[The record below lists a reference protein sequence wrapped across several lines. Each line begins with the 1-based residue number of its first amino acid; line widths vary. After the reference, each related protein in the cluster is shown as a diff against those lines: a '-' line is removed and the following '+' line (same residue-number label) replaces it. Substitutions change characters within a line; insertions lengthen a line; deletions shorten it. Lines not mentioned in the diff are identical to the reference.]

1 MEEFSSAQTFI
12 SSNINDFLNVD
23 VIFLPGVGNF
33 TIAAEKLTKIKNF
46 LYQSIEEGKIIF
58 GICLGMEL
66 LGNTSEEGSGSGL
79 NLISGNILSLPTSVI
94 VPHIG
99 WNQIVNVKDSYL
111 LDGINPDSYVY
122 FVHSFYFEVEKTQN
136 IVAKTNYGIWF
147 PSIVESNNVYGT
159 QFHPEKSG
167 KTGLKILENFLKI
180 VKR

>member
-1 MEEFSSAQTFI
+1 MSPTPTHDWPQINLVSS
-12 SSNINDFLNVD
+12 INPT
-23 VIFLPGVGNF
+23 IPTTGVGCMGW
-33 TIAAEKLTKIKNF
+33 KLP
-46 LYQSIEEGKIIF
+46 
-58 GICLGMEL
+58 
-66 LGNTSEEGSGSGL
+66 
-79 NLISGNILSLPTSVI
+79 SGNILSLPTSVK

-122 FVHSFYFEVEKTQN
+122 FVHSFYFEVEKIQN

-167 KTGLKILENFLKI
+167 KIGLKILENFLKI
-180 VKR
+180 VKRW